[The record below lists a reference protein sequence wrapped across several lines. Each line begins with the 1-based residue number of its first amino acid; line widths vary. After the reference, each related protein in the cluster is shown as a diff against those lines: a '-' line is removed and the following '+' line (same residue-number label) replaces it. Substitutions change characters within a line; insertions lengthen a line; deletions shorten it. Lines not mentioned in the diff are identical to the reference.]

1 MWWPQGNCAASCCT
15 IGSGPGLCER
25 PHVFETARAEA
36 LDPGKLRLPILGQ
49 AIDDLSPPPFRVL
62 PDEDIP
68 AHRPIQEDKFPV
80 DGKGGPDLSTADA
93 GFELLQEFPVAGGQ
107 LKGIFHCR
115 QHSQDIAPDKNHC
128 RW

>member
-80 DGKGGPDLSTADA
+80 DGKGG
-93 GFELLQEFPVAGGQ
+93 GQ
-107 LKGIFHCR
+107 LEGIFHCR
-115 QHSQDIAPDKNHC
+115 QHSLDIAPDKNHC

>member
-1 MWWPQGNCAASCCT
+1 VQQAAAQLAPVQASAND
-15 IGSGPGLCER
+15 R
-25 PHVFETARAEA
+25 MY
-36 LDPGKLRLPILGQ
+36 LRLRGLKPSTPGNSVCRSL
-49 AIDDLSPPPFRVL
+49 AKRSMTLVPPPFRVL